1 MKKSHFLSNSI
12 PAFFLT
18 YFATQSLKSPPAQC
32 LRFLPRYG
40 HFLPDSEFPLLKM
53 KEPTV
58 ICGKYFF
65 ANSRVQLPEGKRCMT
80 CHKAINH
87 ATVISCHDPNRSKDK
102 GQRKILSIFRGYFQ
116 G

>member
-1 MKKSHFLSNSI
+1 MSY
-12 PAFFLT
+12 LT
-18 YFATQSLKSPPAQC
+18 QPFSYPFPYPIVEITTRPLPTG
-32 LRFLPRYG
+32 RFLRRYG

-102 GQRKILSIFRGYFQ
+102 GQRQILSIFRGYFQ